1 MSPEKIKELSLI
13 RLVDD
18 EAEIT
23 DALTFFL
30 QIEGWK
36 TVAYHSAKE
45 FLANDLPS
53 QPGCL
58 VLDVR
63 MPGLTGIQ
71 CQRLLKEHG
80 CNLPIVFLTGHGD
93 IDMAVQAVL
102 DGAIDFLQKPVD
114 EERLLRGIM
123 KGCTLS
129 VSQSLG
135 IASPEEAAARVSQLT
150 TREYEIAR
158 LIAEG
163 LVSRQIGER
172 LGIAVRTVEVHRA
185 SALKKLGTHDPQEV
199 RALLAATHSTQK
211 PL

>member
-18 EAEIT
+18 EKEIT

-30 QIEGWK
+30 QVEGWK
-36 TVAYHSAKE
+36 TIAYQSARE
-45 FLANDLPS
+45 FLANDRPS
-53 QPGCL
+53 EPGCL
-58 VLDVR
+58 VIDVR
-63 MPGLTGIQ
+63 MPGLTGIE

-80 CNLPIVFLTGHGD
+80 SQLPIIFLTGHGD

-114 EERLLRGIM
+114 EERLLRGLM
-123 KGCTLS
+123 KACTQS
-129 VSQSLG
+129 VSKTFG
-135 IASPEEAAARVSQLT
+135 IASPEEAAARVGQLT
-150 TREYEIAR
+150 SREYEISR

-163 LVSRQIGER
+163 LVSRQIAER

-199 RALLAATHSTQK
+199 RALLATTHEIPSS
-211 PL
+211 